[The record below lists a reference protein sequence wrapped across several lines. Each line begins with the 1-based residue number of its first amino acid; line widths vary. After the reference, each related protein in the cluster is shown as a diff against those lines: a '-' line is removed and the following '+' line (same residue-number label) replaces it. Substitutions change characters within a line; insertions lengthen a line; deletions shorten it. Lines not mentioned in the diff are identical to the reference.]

1 MSTQL
6 EELRQYIR
14 ELIKQTLE
22 EVSVT
27 GNIDGGEGPPKT
39 PYAFQSKSKRKKDKK
54 KENSIAKA
62 SGYNYV
68 QEARTTT
75 RLPRGGAILK
85 KPTHKFILTLPKSI
99 YGGLR
104 MVFNSQKAAEKY
116 VEDHIGS
123 EAWRHARIRKW
134 KVKENVKEGV
144 YHTWRNNS
152 ESSPKQKIGASVREV
167 KNKLVELEKQVSM
180 NVRLKKEMGVNS
192 IDYWKNTH
200 KALKGIS
207 ERLIKLANRIG
218 QLY

>member
-6 EELRQYIR
+6 EQLRQYIR
-14 ELIKQTLE
+14 ELIKNTLE
-22 EVSVT
+22 EASFT

-39 PYAFQSKSKRKKDKK
+39 PYAFQSKSKRKKDKE
-54 KENSIAKA
+54 KENSIAQA

-85 KPTHKFILTLPKSI
+85 KPTHKFILTLPKSV

-123 EAWRHARIRKW
+123 EAWRHARIKKM

-144 YHTWRNNS
+144 YHTWKNDPDTN
-152 ESSPKQKIGASVREV
+152 PKQKIGASVREV
-167 KNKLVELEKQVSM
+167 KNKLVQLEKQVSM
-180 NVRLKKEMGVNS
+180 NVRLKREMGVNS

>member
-1 MSTQL
+1 MYTQL

-68 QEARTTT
+68 QEA
-75 RLPRGGAILK
+75 K

-152 ESSPKQKIGASVREV
+152 ESNPKQKIGASVREV

>member
-14 ELIKQTLE
+14 ELIKKTLE
-22 EVSVT
+22 EASFT

-54 KENSIAKA
+54 KENSIAQA

-68 QEARTTT
+68 QEARTAT
-75 RLPRGGAILK
+75 RLPRGGPILK

-134 KVKENVKEGV
+134 KVKEL
-144 YHTWRNNS
+144 S
-152 ESSPKQKIGASVREV
+152 
-167 KNKLVELEKQVSM
+167 
-180 NVRLKKEMGVNS
+180 
-192 IDYWKNTH
+192 
-200 KALKGIS
+200 
-207 ERLIKLANRIG
+207 LIHI
-218 QLY
+218 